1 VKENT
6 QSGGFEAAF
15 KPQIDKRTDENSERI
30 EMPTP
35 WSLVTQGI
43 LLPADDWQFT
53 TQNRPFLIN

>member
-15 KPQIDKRTDENSERI
+15 KPQIDKRMDKDAERI
-30 EMPTP
+30 EMTTAS
-35 WSLVTQGI
+35 SLVTLGI

-53 TQNRPFLIN
+53 TQNRAFLIN